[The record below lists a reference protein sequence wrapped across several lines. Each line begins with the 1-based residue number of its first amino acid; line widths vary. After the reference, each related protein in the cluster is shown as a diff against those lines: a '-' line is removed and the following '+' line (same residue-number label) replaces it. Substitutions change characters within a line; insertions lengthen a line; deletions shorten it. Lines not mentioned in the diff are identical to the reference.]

1 MSSSGTHNSVGS
13 NILSPVAYIMPTTFN
28 PPPTRTQKQ
37 NHWSSFINNSL
48 DFASRSAGPQLH
60 LNSMTLYF
68 HPIKEISSEI
78 ILLNTTSARIHTFN
92 FGIASQLPIR
102 TRIYN
107 NQLPNTDH
115 YKNIMRT
122 ERRHKNERIRGEEQH
137 PLNAKSHSRIV
148 HRFSLHLPILY
159 STKFTQCDTLLR
171 YFFSQL

>member
-68 HPIKEISSEI
+68 HPIKEISSG
-78 ILLNTTSARIHTFN
+78 F
-92 FGIASQLPIR
+92 
-102 TRIYN
+102 
-107 NQLPNTDH
+107 
-115 YKNIMRT
+115 
-122 ERRHKNERIRGEEQH
+122 
-137 PLNAKSHSRIV
+137 
-148 HRFSLHLPILY
+148 LY
-159 STKFTQCDTLLR
+159 SIPHRHGFIHSTLALLPSFPFERESTTINYRTPIITITLCEPNAATKMRESEERSNTH
-171 YFFSQL
+171 